1 MAPSKTWTRP
11 SAMRSL
17 RVGRIR
23 SGFLAG
29 CLTWPQYAANRHD
42 GAPSG
47 QGSGV
52 GTASPARGAT
62 ATRSQVLEKFPDAKH
77 SVVSSPRRQGPY
89 LLPCGYQLEATVR
102 LA

>member
-52 GTASPARGAT
+52 GTASPARGQQPPDLRCQRSSQTPSTQWSQALGGKGLT
-62 ATRSQVLEKFPDAKH
+62 ALENNI
-77 SVVSSPRRQGPY
+77 QGGAY
-89 LLPCGYQLEATVR
+89 S
-102 LA
+102 